1 MKNII
6 RLFAI
11 GAVAFT
17 GVSCEDFLSADPVNR
32 VSAEAFFVSES
43 DLQLYCN
50 GLLESYCPSA
60 NTIGMGDSYTDLTAS
75 KSGTDYYK
83 PGAAWDAGKQT
94 GWDVGDW
101 RSIRRA
107 NIMLR
112 DMVRAKE
119 NVSEVVYNHYEGVAR
134 FWRAYF
140 YYSKVKTFGNVPWID
155 QVLDVDN
162 ALLYAGRDDREYVMS
177 KVLEDLNFACTYC
190 STDTK
195 TYKNVI
201 NRWVALAFKSRVC
214 LFEGTYRK
222 YHKVNPSTN
231 QPWNNKYES
240 ADDFLQEAVDA
251 ANTIMTEAGLKLHND
266 YHALF
271 TTSALG
277 DINEVIWYREYKTSD
292 GLNVW
297 NDLTLNYNTS
307 TASQKV
313 SPTKALM
320 NMYLTTD
327 GTPIESDQVPMSKEF
342 EGRDPRLCQTVHAP
356 GHEWTYGGVTG
367 PKPLNFTHVVTGYMF
382 MKWSQEFENNYT
394 TGRGDN
400 SVPIFRLGEVLL
412 NYAEAKAELN
422 NGSLSQE
429 DWNLTVG
436 ALRDRAGVKNIWPED
451 TANYKPD
458 QWLIDYYAQAE
469 GAAITNLS
477 NTILE
482 IRRERVTELILENLR
497 VDDLYRWHCA
507 NLIALRDTE
516 KGWKG
521 VYLSA
526 DEVKNGME
534 FNGYTYTF
542 TAADTN
548 PNNYCIGT
556 SMSDNNWTLTDGDH
570 GYLVYHEDLRFD
582 ERMYVRPIPSAAL
595 SLNTNLGQNY
605 GWEQ

>member
-11 GAVAFT
+11 GAVALT
-17 GVSCEDFLSADPVNR
+17 GVACEDFLTADPVNR
-32 VSAEAFFVSES
+32 ISAETFFATES
-43 DLQLYCN
+43 DLELYCN
-50 GLLESYCPSA
+50 GLLESYCPTA
-60 NTIGMGDSYTDLTAS
+60 DGVGMGDSYTDLTAS
-75 KSGTDYYK
+75 KSGTDFYK
-83 PGAAWDAGKQT
+83 PGAAWDAGKQG
-94 GWDVGDW
+94 GWDISSW
-101 RSIRRA
+101 RNIRRA

-112 DMVRAKE
+112 DMVRSKG
-119 NVSEVVYNHYEGVAR
+119 NVSDAVYNHYEGVAR

-140 YYSKVKTFGNVPWID
+140 YYSKVKSFSNVPWVD
-155 QVLDVDN
+155 HVLDVDD
-162 ALLYAGRDDREYVMS
+162 ALLYAGRDDREFVMS
-177 KVLEDLNFACTYC
+177 KVLEDLNFACRNC

-222 YHKVNPSTN
+222 YHSVNPSTN
-231 QPWNNKYES
+231 QPWNNQYES
-240 ADDFLQEAVDA
+240 ADDFLQEAVNA
-251 ANTIMTEAGLKLHND
+251 ANTIMTEAGLTLHGD

-277 DINEVIWYREYKTSD
+277 DVSEVIWYREYKTSD
-292 GLNVW
+292 ALNVW
-297 NDLTLNYNTS
+297 NSLTLNYNTS

-320 NMYLTTD
+320 NMYLKAD
-327 GTPIESDQVPMSKEF
+327 GTPIESDKVSMSEEF
-342 EGRDPRLCQTVHAP
+342 TGRDPRLSQTVHAP
-356 GHEWTYGGVTG
+356 GHQWTYGGVTG

-412 NYAEAKAELN
+412 NYAEAKAELS
-422 NGSLSQE
+422 NGSLSEE
-429 DWNLTVG
+429 DWNKTIG
-436 ALRDRAGVKNIWPED
+436 ALRIRAGVKNIYPGGVGYVED
-451 TANYKPD
+451 T
-458 QWLIDYYAQAE
+458 WLKNYYAGAE

-482 IRRERVTELILENLR
+482 IRRERVTESFLENLR

-507 NLIALRDTE
+507 NLIADRDTE

-521 VYLSA
+521 VYVSA
-526 DEVKNGME
+526 DEVKNGMQ

-542 TAADTN
+542 TSAGTN
-548 PNNYCIGT
+548 TNNYSIGT
-556 SMSDNNWTLTDGDH
+556 NMSDNNWTLTDGNQ
-570 GYLVYHEDLRFD
+570 GYLVYHEDLIFE
-582 ERMYVRPIPSAAL
+582 ERMYVRPIPASAL
-595 SLNTNLGQNY
+595 SLNPNLGQNY
-605 GWEQ
+605 GWEK

>member
-32 VSAEAFFVSES
+32 VLAEAFFVSES

-201 NRWVALAFKSRVC
+201 NRWVALAFNRFTQRFFL
-214 LFEGTYRK
+214 LFLSFSCGQSLKNQESFSACK
-222 YHKVNPSTN
+222 YS
-231 QPWNNKYES
+231 
-240 ADDFLQEAVDA
+240 
-251 ANTIMTEAGLKLHND
+251 
-266 YHALF
+266 
-271 TTSALG
+271 
-277 DINEVIWYREYKTSD
+277 
-292 GLNVW
+292 
-297 NDLTLNYNTS
+297 
-307 TASQKV
+307 
-313 SPTKALM
+313 
-320 NMYLTTD
+320 
-327 GTPIESDQVPMSKEF
+327 
-342 EGRDPRLCQTVHAP
+342 
-356 GHEWTYGGVTG
+356 
-367 PKPLNFTHVVTGYMF
+367 
-382 MKWSQEFENNYT
+382 
-394 TGRGDN
+394 
-400 SVPIFRLGEVLL
+400 FR
-412 NYAEAKAELN
+412 
-422 NGSLSQE
+422 
-429 DWNLTVG
+429 T
-436 ALRDRAGVKNIWPED
+436 
-451 TANYKPD
+451 
-458 QWLIDYYAQAE
+458 
-469 GAAITNLS
+469 
-477 NTILE
+477 
-482 IRRERVTELILENLR
+482 
-497 VDDLYRWHCA
+497 
-507 NLIALRDTE
+507 
-516 KGWKG
+516 
-521 VYLSA
+521 
-526 DEVKNGME
+526 
-534 FNGYTYTF
+534 
-542 TAADTN
+542 
-548 PNNYCIGT
+548 
-556 SMSDNNWTLTDGDH
+556 
-570 GYLVYHEDLRFD
+570 
-582 ERMYVRPIPSAAL
+582 
-595 SLNTNLGQNY
+595 
-605 GWEQ
+605 

>member
-119 NVSEVVYNHYEGVAR
+119 NVSEAVYNHYEGVAR

-155 QVLDVDN
+155 HVLDVDD

-231 QPWNNKYES
+231 QPWNNS
-240 ADDFLQEAVDA
+240 
-251 ANTIMTEAGLKLHND
+251 M
-266 YHALF
+266 
-271 TTSALG
+271 
-277 DINEVIWYREYKTSD
+277 R
-292 GLNVW
+292 
-297 NDLTLNYNTS
+297 
-307 TASQKV
+307 
-313 SPTKALM
+313 
-320 NMYLTTD
+320 
-327 GTPIESDQVPMSKEF
+327 VPMISCRKLSM
-342 EGRDPRLCQTVHAP
+342 PPIRL
-356 GHEWTYGGVTG
+356 
-367 PKPLNFTHVVTGYMF
+367 
-382 MKWSQEFENNYT
+382 
-394 TGRGDN
+394 
-400 SVPIFRLGEVLL
+400 
-412 NYAEAKAELN
+412 
-422 NGSLSQE
+422 
-429 DWNLTVG
+429 
-436 ALRDRAGVKNIWPED
+436 
-451 TANYKPD
+451 
-458 QWLIDYYAQAE
+458 
-469 GAAITNLS
+469 
-477 NTILE
+477 
-482 IRRERVTELILENLR
+482 
-497 VDDLYRWHCA
+497 
-507 NLIALRDTE
+507 
-516 KGWKG
+516 
-521 VYLSA
+521 
-526 DEVKNGME
+526 
-534 FNGYTYTF
+534 
-542 TAADTN
+542 
-548 PNNYCIGT
+548 
-556 SMSDNNWTLTDGDH
+556 
-570 GYLVYHEDLRFD
+570 
-582 ERMYVRPIPSAAL
+582 
-595 SLNTNLGQNY
+595 
-605 GWEQ
+605 